1 MSEEL
6 VLAGV
11 AVVAKVI
18 KNVLIRR
25 QNAKRK
31 VRKGKFRRIPSI
43 GPGYLKMVERQAR
56 DLEVWVQIPIQV
68 RIFLLNLNCNFSRN
82 KLSVCIYFSIRF
94 KNTNIK

>member
-31 VRKGKFRRIPSI
+31 VHKGKFRRTIPSI

-56 DLEVWVQIPIQV
+56 DLEV
-68 RIFLLNLNCNFSRN
+68 
-82 KLSVCIYFSIRF
+82 
-94 KNTNIK
+94 

>member
-1 MSEEL
+1 MSKEL
-6 VLAGV
+6 VLAEV

-31 VRKGKFRRIPSI
+31 VHKGKFRRIPSI

-56 DLEVWVQIPIQV
+56 DLEVWGS
-68 RIFLLNLNCNFSRN
+68 NFSLEF
-82 KLSVCIYFSIRF
+82 KL
-94 KNTNIK
+94 